1 MTGFK
6 KIYSVFE
13 RKPAFEFDPRVDTG
27 FASSADVNTRN

>member
-13 RKPAFEFDPRVDTG
+13 RKPAFEFDPGGHR
-27 FASSADVNTRN
+27 FRIKR